1 MRALVCRAFGSFE
14 DLVIENRADPVPGH
28 GQMVFDVR
36 AAALNFADVLAVAG
50 QYQVRTPPPF
60 IPGNE
65 AAGVVTAIG
74 PHVTRFKVGDRVIG
88 ALRGG
93 AFAQRALVD
102 ERMAM
107 PLPESLSFEQ
117 GAAFS
122 VAYGT
127 GYHAL
132 RQGARLQAGEIVLVL
147 GAAGGVGSAAVELAK
162 AMGATVIAAAS
173 SGEKLAFAQEAGA
186 DHLVNYSEVPL
197 KAAVRELTAG
207 NGVDV
212 VYDPV
217 GGELAEQALRAT
229 AWHGRYL
236 VVGFASGD
244 IPCLPLN
251 LALLKEAC
259 IAGVWYGTWAE
270 RHPDEMAANAAQLAA
285 MVADGTLRPRCD
297 TVLPLHEFVEA
308 FRLLAERRVRG
319 KVALRMDPAG
329 DECASS

>member
-1 MRALVCRAFGSFE
+1 MRALVCREFGSFE
-14 DLVIENRADPVPGH
+14 DLVIENRADPVPGD
-28 GQMVFDVR
+28 GQIVFDVR

-65 AAGVVTAIG
+65 AAGVVTAVG
-74 PHVTRFKVGDRVIG
+74 RNVTRFEVGDRVIG

-93 AFAQRALVD
+93 AFAERSLVD
-102 ERMAM
+102 ERLAM
-107 PLPESLSFEQ
+107 PLPESLNFEQ

-132 RQGARLQAGEIVLVL
+132 RQGAHLQAGESVLVL
-147 GAAGGVGSAAVELAK
+147 GAAGGVGYAAVELAK

-173 SGEKLAFAQEAGA
+173 TADKLAFAREAGA
-186 DHLVNYSEVPL
+186 DHLVNYTEVPL
-197 KAAVRELTAG
+197 KTAIRELTG
-207 NGVDV
+207 GDGVDV

-217 GGELAEQALRAT
+217 GGEFAEQALRAA
-229 AWHGRYL
+229 AWHGRFL

-244 IPCLPLN
+244 IPRVPLN
-251 LALLKEAC
+251 LALLKEVS
-259 IAGVWYGTWAE
+259 IVGIWYGTWAE
-270 RHPDEMAANAAQLAA
+270 KHPDEMAGNAKQLAA
-285 MVADGTLRPRCD
+285 MVADGSIRPRCD
-297 TVLPLHEFVEA
+297 TVLPLDEFAAA

-319 KVALRMDPAG
+319 KVVLRMDAAG
-329 DECASS
+329 EECAS